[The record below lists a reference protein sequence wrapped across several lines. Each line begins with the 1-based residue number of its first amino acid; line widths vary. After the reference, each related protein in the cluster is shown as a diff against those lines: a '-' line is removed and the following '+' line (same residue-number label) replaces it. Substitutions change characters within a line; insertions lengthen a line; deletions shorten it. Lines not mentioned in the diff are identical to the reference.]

1 MDKSSLNSFINQL
14 RYPIM
19 KNRQILAITLTFFLF
34 TACTDDYT
42 STDYLNKVLNNLEN
56 IESATYNITK
66 ELWFP
71 GDTAALDIYYYAVKE
86 YDNPSDTTI
95 GSTFVSLHQ
104 DDAASLRSCYDGQM
118 RALVYNDEKR
128 IVLDSFNVNPMPFR
142 PLTPPFFNYTKSILR
157 YALETRDSTSLIIKD
172 LKDAVYVKLTIHEEN
187 RVEFFGKAFR
197 MPINPYGFGDNTSI
211 YEIWIDKTNNLPC
224 KVRREMFD
232 NSTVTTYHDLQLNH
246 IDIKD
251 FRSSDYFPDDYK
263 IETYRIGGKR
273 KTKNELI
280 GKEAPD
286 WTLQTADKS
295 TFSLTDLK
303 SKVTMIQ
310 FTSVACGP
318 CKASIPFL
326 KELSANYNNEEFD
339 FVAIECSGRNTNVL
353 KGYMERNDFEYKFLL
368 STKEVKKS
376 YSINSF
382 PVFFILDENRIIKN
396 IINGYGKGTTDNEIR
411 NIITELI

>member
-1 MDKSSLNSFINQL
+1 
-14 RYPIM
+14 M
-19 KNRQILAITLTFFLF
+19 KNRQIFSLISMIYLF

-42 STDYLNKVLNNLEN
+42 STDYLKKVLNKLET
-56 IESATYNITK
+56 IESATYSNTN

-71 GDTAALDIYYYAVKE
+71 GDTAASDIYYYSVKE

-95 GSTFVSLHQ
+95 GSTFVTLHQ

-157 YALETRDSTSLIIKD
+157 YAIETHDSTSLIIKD
-172 LKDAVYVKLTIHEEN
+172 IKDAVYVKLTIHEEN
-187 RVEFFGKAFR
+187 RVEFFGKAFH

-211 YEIWIDKTNNLPC
+211 YEIWISKTNNLPC

-232 NSTVTTYHDLQLNH
+232 NSIVTTYHDLQLNN
-246 IDIKD
+246 IDIND
-251 FRSSDYFPDDYK
+251 FKASDYFPDDYN
-263 IETYRIGGKR
+263 IETYRIGRKR

-280 GKEAPD
+280 GKEAPH
-286 WTLQTADKS
+286 WTLQSADKS

-326 KELSANYNNEEFD
+326 KELSANYNKEDFD
-339 FVAIECSGRNTNVL
+339 FVAIECTSKNTNVL

-382 PVFFILDENRIIKN
+382 PVFFILDENRIIRQVISGYSKDSVDQR
-396 IINGYGKGTTDNEIR
+396 IREAINN
-411 NIITELI
+411 LI